1 MIEIIKGVITLAVME
16 EDYYLLDL
24 LIKCIDD
31 DIKNQFQNNIQK
43 LNDDDLDRIIGLL
56 RKAGYSYKSIE
67 QILNGQ

>member
-16 EDYYLLDL
+16 EDYYLLDI

-31 DIKNQFQNNIQK
+31 DIKNEFKNNIQK

-56 RKAGYSYKSIE
+56 RKAGYSYKAIE